1 MIFPLGPYHP
11 ALTEPMAL
19 RLALRGETVTGVE
32 TQLGYV
38 HRGVEAL
45 ATTRDLPAALELVE
59 RVCGT
64 CGHSQRLA
72 LCLAL
77 ERLAGVK
84 VPERAQVLRTVFS
97 EVERLQ
103 ARLYLLMQVARA
115 GEFGALFTSAVEAR
129 ETLFEAC
136 VAATGLRLFWGV
148 AVPGG
153 ALGVDDP
160 MVLATAM
167 DDIEASVASIE
178 KLLNAQGP
186 VLRRTLNL
194 GKVPEDAVTDL
205 GVTGLL
211 ARAAGTGERDVRL
224 ETPYDAYR
232 GQKQLLADSAEGVGQ
247 LTGDVASRLRLA
259 AVEIRQSMQIIATLL
274 EDLPGGQE
282 RATFPAVINP
292 GEATASVEGP
302 HGRDTVTAQV
312 GADGGKPVNTEQP
325 GWLSA
330 LSLQT
335 ASMTNIGV
343 LPIALDRQ
351 RLSDVPLI
359 IASLDLCIACVD
371 R

>member
-1 MIFPLGPYHP
+1 MVFPLGPYHP

-45 ATTRDLPAALELVE
+45 AIARDLPSTLELVE

-77 ERLAGVK
+77 ERLAGVN
-84 VPERAQVLRTVFS
+84 VPERAQALRTVFA
-97 EVERLQ
+97 EVERLL
-103 ARLYLLMQVARA
+103 ARLYLLMEVARA

-129 ETLFEAC
+129 EMLFEAC

-148 AVPGG
+148 PVPGG

-160 MVLATAM
+160 LALATAM
-167 DDIEASVASIE
+167 EDIESPVASIE
-178 KLLNAQGP
+178 KQLAAQGP
-186 VLRRTLNL
+186 VLRRTMNL
-194 GKVPEDAVTDL
+194 GKVPENAVADL
-205 GVTGLL
+205 GLTGLL
-211 ARAAGTGERDVRL
+211 ARAADSDTRDMRL
-224 ETPYDAYR
+224 EAPYDAYR
-232 GQKQLLADSAEGVGQ
+232 AHQELLMASTENMAQ

-259 AVEIRQSMQIIATLL
+259 AAEIRQSMQLITALL
-274 EDLPGGQE
+274 EDLPDGQE
-282 RATFPAVINP
+282 RSTFPAVLNP
-292 GEATASVEGP
+292 GEASASVEGP

-312 GADGGKPVNTEQP
+312 GVTGGKPVNTEQP

-335 ASMTNIGV
+335 ASAANIGA
-343 LPIALDRQ
+343 LPLALDRQ

-359 IASLDLCIACVD
+359 LASLDLCIACVD